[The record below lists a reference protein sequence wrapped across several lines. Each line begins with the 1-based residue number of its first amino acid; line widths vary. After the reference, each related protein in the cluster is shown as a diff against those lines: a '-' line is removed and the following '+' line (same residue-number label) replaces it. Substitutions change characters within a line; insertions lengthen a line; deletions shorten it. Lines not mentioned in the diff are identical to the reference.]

1 MIVDTRIREY
11 INSLDRGNDDFLEG
25 IRKDA
30 VSNDVPIIRR
40 EMENF
45 LKVVLLEKKPKK
57 ILEIGAAVGYSSL
70 LMSQYIDSE
79 STITTI
85 ENYDKRIP
93 IAKKNFEDGGKSHQ
107 ISLLE
112 GDALEILKSMN
123 YDDGPF
129 DFVFIDAA
137 KGQYSLYLEQIMR
150 LLAKD
155 AIIIADNVL
164 QDGDIVES
172 KYVIERRNRTIH
184 ERMRE
189 FLYYMTHNENL
200 VTSIIPIGDGITY
213 SIFKGIDK
221 NE

>member
-107 ISLLE
+107 ISLLR
-112 GDALEILKSMN
+112 AM
-123 YDDGPF
+123 P
-129 DFVFIDAA
+129 
-137 KGQYSLYLEQIMR
+137 
-150 LLAKD
+150 
-155 AIIIADNVL
+155 
-164 QDGDIVES
+164 
-172 KYVIERRNRTIH
+172 
-184 ERMRE
+184 
-189 FLYYMTHNENL
+189 
-200 VTSIIPIGDGITY
+200 
-213 SIFKGIDK
+213 
-221 NE
+221 